1 MSAKNIIFNDKNIN
15 KNNIYKNKRLFKID
29 EIDVNKIKKSYSTKK
44 SLRYF
49 IGYDDDVVRPLCIKL
64 PQMIGYVKHFDN
76 NKIMSFKVND
86 DKLFKK
92 YTKIWKR
99 VNILMNIEFY
109 SVPIYGDNDKYIK
122 TKIKTELY
130 MEIEQILIFKGNKYQ
145 KKCIIQMFVIDNV
158 RFCY

>member
-15 KNNIYKNKRLFKID
+15 KNNFYKNKRLFKID
-29 EIDVNKIKKSYSTKK
+29 EIDVNKIKRSYSTKK

-49 IGYDDDVVRPLCIKL
+49 IGYNDDVIRPLCVKL

-76 NKIMSFKVND
+76 NKIMSFKVTD

-122 TKIKTELY
+122 TIIKTELY

>member
-1 MSAKNIIFNDKNIN
+1 MIKTSTKIIFTKT
-15 KNNIYKNKRLFKID
+15 RLFKID

-49 IGYDDDVVRPLCIKL
+49 IGYNDDVIRPLCVKL

-76 NKIMSFKVND
+76 NKIMSFKVTD

-122 TKIKTELY
+122 TIIKTELY

>member
-44 SLRYF
+44 TLRYF

-122 TKIKTELY
+122 TKIKTELC

-145 KKCIIQMFVIDNV
+145 KKCIIQMFFIDNV

>member
-1 MSAKNIIFNDKNIN
+1 MIKTSTKIIFTKT
-15 KNNIYKNKRLFKID
+15 RPFKID

-49 IGYDDDVVRPLCIKL
+49 IGYNDDVIRPLCIKL

-76 NKIMSFKVND
+76 NKIMSFKVTD

-145 KKCIIQMFVIDNV
+145 KKCIIQIFVIDNV